1 MKSIYENYPLYKSQN
16 ALNILEM
23 VSTAIVKIGNGF
35 KLEEL
40 SQLLYRITVMG
51 HKSKVF
57 SKYVFQRY
65 VKEYRKLMKEYKET
79 KIQLI
84 PDKSKS

>member
-1 MKSIYENYPLYKSQN
+1 MI
-16 ALNILEM
+16 
-23 VSTAIVKIGNGF
+23 STAIVKIGDGF

-40 SQLLYRITVMG
+40 SQLLFKTTVMG
-51 HKSKVF
+51 HRSRVF

-65 VKEYRKLMKEYKET
+65 LKEYRKLMKEYKES

-84 PDKSKS
+84 PDKSSKSSKNIVDS